1 MTAIVETLFVV
12 ACIALLGF
20 LGGWGITVRRLVRRI
35 ETAHPEDFE
44 ILRARSRKGG
54 RRLAVTS
61 AVQQALTGGG
71 GTLPEAVRADPV
83 CIVMMAREGRLRLMM
98 LGAGLLAGVFFMML

>member
-1 MTAIVETLFVV
+1 MTPIIQSLFVIS
-12 ACIALLGF
+12 CIALMALVGVWGF
-20 LGGWGITVRRLVRRI
+20 TVRRLVRRI
-35 ETAHPEDFE
+35 EAEHPQDFE

-71 GTLPEAVRADPV
+71 DTLPEAIRADPV
-83 CIVMMAREGRLRLMM
+83 CAGIMVREGRLRLMM
-98 LGAGLLAGVFFMML
+98 LGAGVLSFLLFLLV

>member
-1 MTAIVETLFVV
+1 MTAIIQTLFVIT
-12 ACIALLGF
+12 CLALLGF
-20 LGGWGITVRRLVRRI
+20 LGGWGITVRRLVRQI
-35 ETAHPEDFE
+35 EDAHPQDFE

-71 GTLPEAVRADPV
+71 DTLPEAIRKDPACV
-83 CIVMMAREGRLRLMM
+83 ALMVREGRLRLMM
-98 LGAGLLAGVFFMML
+98 LGAGLLSGLFFLLL